1 MDEIAEL
8 RHMLMSFRVSEL
20 QSLLGFAGRSKSG
33 RKHELMG
40 RALQMLKGEGSHNVK
55 KKLRELYERRC
66 GPRKV
71 VVPTQPRT
79 AIQPRTV
86 IPQQQPSQQPRPA
99 INSDT
104 TGVPVHPDVR
114 LSHLPFFEHID
125 DLVRPTSLV
134 SRGMSQFQEAWV
146 MFHLTPSQVQL
157 ISNSRDNRPN
167 FWNEFTVQIQL
178 RFCLFET
185 SCEQE
190 DNFPSSLCIKVN
202 GKICP
207 LPGFTSPNCNPN
219 AECKRPSKPINIT
232 PSCRLSPTVA
242 NHIHISWTPK
252 FGQRH
257 VVTAKLV
264 RAVTS
269 SCLIQRLK
277 SHGYRNPDHSRALI
291 KEKLAHD
298 PDSEVATTSLRVS
311 LLCPLGKTRMTLPC
325 RAITCNHLQCFDG
338 ALYLQMNERKTTW
351 ICPVCDKKA
360 PFDKLVLDG
369 LFKEILESSANCNEI
384 CFYENGLWRPIN
396 DQETESKKAISA
408 LLSPTV
414 VASDRSPSSK
424 VKVQAASQEPE
435 RKHEKDVQIID
446 LTEDSDTD
454 SDGEESDQGE
464 TDYDDAHTG
473 SNTSRANISSNV
485 VGSMSGVK
493 TPPMLNSMLY
503 GNTNTSMPGSPH
515 APSSL
520 LNPNFFPPPQIDFP
534 CQGMDLDLYRLLP
547 NDPPYATAAMYHG
560 LLGPHSS
567 SNVIQLD

>member
-1 MDEIAEL
+1 MEETAEL

-20 QSLLGFAGRSKSG
+20 QSLLGFAGRSKTG

-40 RALQMLKGEGSHNVK
+40 RALQMLKSEGNHTVK
-55 KKLRELYERRC
+55 RKLRELYERRC
-66 GPRKV
+66 GPGKV
-71 VVPTQPRT
+71 VVPPPQPR
-79 AIQPRTV
+79 PV
-86 IPQQQPSQQPRPA
+86 IPQQQPRPSM
-99 INSDT
+99 NSDT

-134 SRGMSQFQEAWV
+134 PRGMSQFQEAWV

-167 FWNEFTVQIQL
+167 FRNEFTVQIQL

-207 LPGFTSPNCNPN
+207 LPGYTSQNCNPN
-219 AECKRPSKPINIT
+219 SECKRPSKPINIT
-232 PSCRLSPTVA
+232 PLCRLSPTVA
-242 NHIHISWTPK
+242 NHIQISWTPK

-257 VVTAKLV
+257 VVTAKLA

-277 SHGYRNPDHSRALI
+277 AHGYRNPDHSRALI

-325 RAITCNHLQCFDG
+325 RSITCSHLQCFDA

-369 LFKEILESSANCNEI
+369 LFKEILEAAATCNEI
-384 CFYENGLWRPIN
+384 CFYENGSWRPIN
-396 DQETESKKAISA
+396 DQEAESKKAISA
-408 LLSPTV
+408 LVSATV
-414 VASDRSPSSK
+414 VTPDRSSST
-424 VKVQAASQEPE
+424 VMKVQAAPQEPE
-435 RKHEKDVQIID
+435 NRKEKEVQLID

-454 SDGEESDQGE
+454 SDFEETEEDQ
-464 TDYDDAHTG
+464 TDYDNTNATL
-473 SNTSRANISSNV
+473 STSRATISNNLI
-485 VGSMSGVK
+485 GGIPGVK
-493 TPPMLNSMLY
+493 TPTTFGSMVY
-503 GNTNTSMPGSPH
+503 ANNTNTMPGSPH
-515 APSSL
+515 ASSL
-520 LNPNFFPPPQIDFP
+520 LNPNFFPPPQLDFP
-534 CQGMDLDLYRLLP
+534 CQGMDLDLYHLLP
-547 NDPPYATAAMYHG
+547 NEPPYATAAMYHG

-567 SNVIQLD
+567 SNVIHLD